1 MENHVSSSAKL
12 GTRAAHVL
20 SAAAIAFAL
29 LAQPVHAQVSAPGM
43 DIRIGVQTAEPTAGL
58 GNGYDNGFGLYT
70 RIGAP
75 VGVGALSL
83 MGAATWTRFSPK
95 SSIFDDLDVI
105 TLQFGPHLMM
115 IPGLDVGLEAAYITE
130 ADKLGLVPVISFGI
144 PNLEGTLSYTSSL
157 SGPQYSWFALGIGFK
172 F

>member
-1 MENHVSSSAKL
+1 METKRTNLFSIR
-12 GTRAAHVL
+12 RATQAV
-20 SAAAIAFAL
+20 AATATALLL
-29 LAQPVHAQVSAPGM
+29 LAQPLQAQMPLPGM
-43 DIRIGVQTAEPTAGL
+43 DIRIGVQTAEPTNNL
-58 GNGYDNGFGLYT
+58 GSSFDNGFGLYA

-75 VGVGALSL
+75 VGVGPLSL

-95 SSIFDDLDVI
+95 TSVQDDLDII
-105 TLQFGPHLMM
+105 TLQFGPHFSM
-115 IPGLDVGLEAAYITE
+115 IPGVDFGLEGAYITD

-144 PNLEGTLSYTSSL
+144 PNLEGTLSYTSTL

>member
-1 MENHVSSSAKL
+1 MENISNNSAKL
-12 GTRAAHVL
+12 ATRAASVL

-29 LAQPVHAQVSAPGM
+29 VAQPLQAQVPVPGM
-43 DIRIGVQTAEPTAGL
+43 DIRIGAQTAEPTNGL
-58 GNGYDNGFGLYT
+58 GNSYDNGFGLYT

-75 VGVGALSL
+75 VGVGSLSL

-95 SSIFDDLDVI
+95 SSLFDDLDII
-105 TLQFGPHLMM
+105 TVQFGPHLMM
-115 IPGLDVGLEAAYITE
+115 VPGLDVGLEAAYITE

-157 SGPQYSWFALGIGFK
+157 SGPQYSWFALGVGFK

>member
-1 MENHVSSSAKL
+1 METKSTN
-12 GTRAAHVL
+12 VL
-20 SAAAIAFAL
+20 SIRRATQAVAATATAL
-29 LAQPVHAQVSAPGM
+29 LLLVQPLQAQMPASGM
-43 DIRIGVQTAEPTAGL
+43 DIRIGVQTAEPTNGL

-75 VGVGALSL
+75 VGVGRLSL
-83 MGAATWTRFSPK
+83 MGAATWTRFEPK
-95 SSIFDDLDVI
+95 SSLIDDLDII

-115 IPGLDVGLEAAYITE
+115 IPGLDVGLEAAYITD
-130 ADKLGLVPVISFGI
+130 ADKVGLVPVISFGI
-144 PNLEGTLSYTSSL
+144 PNLEGTLSYTSTL